1 MANAE
6 IPLHPFPAPQSTP
19 TFGSKMMH
27 DDKEKDI
34 KSEGETG
41 TSNAGESDRDSI
53 SDAGAIG
60 DGVSSEAGEQA
71 AGGLPSVGSAL
82 HAAGKCSR
90 CCFYLKNR
98 CRNGVNCQFCHLP
111 HERRSRGRG
120 CRGHGTSRLL
130 EAQVQVSQE
139 PSAPLTMMTAPP
151 GLGPPGIHTAPIDA
165 PRTPKGLFLPPQF
178 QPFASSIAPATLSRT
193 LPASPPNL
201 PHVQAVT
208 KPPMHLPGGGAP
220 LLLPPMGPPRGLPK
234 DNDLAPPPPENSP
247 GGLKDGKTLLP
258 SRPAT
263 AAAAAAAAATRLLGK
278 LSISTPPGS
287 LGGKGTEL
295 LATAPPTPSSMA
307 ASPEPSVDKLP
318 SRNMARKPPPG
329 LHLSPATTALVSDG
343 FRTPMTT
350 TSQMLSTTPA
360 PEGTMLPR
368 LLGHLRA
375 PPGLLR
381 GSVAAKAGIV
391 ADSVTVTAS
400 KLGLAAQETL
410 KPSKP
415 VQTDEL
421 MMAAPITALRGQ
433 LDEEAARAGRSNKP
447 LKVFMSDYEC
457 EVPALN
463 PFVPAK
469 KRVPEWTL

>member
-1 MANAE
+1 
-6 IPLHPFPAPQSTP
+6 
-19 TFGSKMMH
+19 
-27 DDKEKDI
+27 
-34 KSEGETG
+34 
-41 TSNAGESDRDSI
+41 
-53 SDAGAIG
+53 
-60 DGVSSEAGEQA
+60 
-71 AGGLPSVGSAL
+71 
-82 HAAGKCSR
+82 
-90 CCFYLKNR
+90 
-98 CRNGVNCQFCHLP
+98 
-111 HERRSRGRG
+111 
-120 CRGHGTSRLL
+120 
-130 EAQVQVSQE
+130 
-139 PSAPLTMMTAPP
+139 MTAPL

-178 QPFASSIAPATLSRT
+178 QPFASSLAPATLSRT
-193 LPASPPNL
+193 LPASPPSL

-247 GGLKDGKTLLP
+247 GGLKDGKTLLLSSAP
-258 SRPAT
+258 SRPTT

-287 LGGKGTEL
+287 LGGKGMEL
-295 LATAPPTPSSMA
+295 LATAPPTPSSIQL
-307 ASPEPSVDKLP
+307 SPEPSVDMFP

-343 FRTPMTT
+343 FRTPTTTT
-350 TSQMLSTTPA
+350 TSQMLSTTPT
-360 PEGTMLPR
+360 PEGTTLPR

-421 MMAAPITALRGQ
+421 MMAAPINASRGQ
-433 LDEEAARAGRSNKP
+433 LDEEAARAGLSNKP

-457 EVPALN
+457 QVPALN